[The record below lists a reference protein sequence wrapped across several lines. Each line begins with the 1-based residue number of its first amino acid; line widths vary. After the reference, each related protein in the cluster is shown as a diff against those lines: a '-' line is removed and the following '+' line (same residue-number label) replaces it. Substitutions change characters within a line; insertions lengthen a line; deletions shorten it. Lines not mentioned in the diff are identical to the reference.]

1 MDGSEEICFKLKL
14 AENKLVVARKAVDKG
29 AESPRKEEEKR
40 KAAKVEAHRLREEGN
55 GGAPGGVCCLEGG
68 AKGRVPEACR

>member
-29 AESPRKEEEKR
+29 AESPRKEEEER
-40 KAAKVEAHRLREEGN
+40 KAAKAEAH
-55 GGAPGGVCCLEGG
+55 
-68 AKGRVPEACR
+68 